1 MFDDDDSGISDV
13 ALLYGGL
20 IIIGVVC
27 IILGG
32 GALWI
37 YWLRSVFYAK
47 PREALSAA
55 GLAAQ
60 RAASLAGRPSP
71 ASD

>member
-32 GALWI
+32 GALSI
-37 YWLRSVFYAK
+37 YWLRSVF
-47 PREALSAA
+47 
-55 GLAAQ
+55 
-60 RAASLAGRPSP
+60 
-71 ASD
+71 